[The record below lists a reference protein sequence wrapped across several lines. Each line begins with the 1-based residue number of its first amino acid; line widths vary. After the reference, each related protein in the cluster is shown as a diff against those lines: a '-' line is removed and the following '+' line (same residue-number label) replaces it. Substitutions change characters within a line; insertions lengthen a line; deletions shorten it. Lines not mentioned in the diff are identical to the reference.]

1 LERKGDEMADVGWV
15 VGLTALMTMVVTW
28 QWQQVAGRWQRGRS
42 LLTVSERIERE
53 HCERLSKL

>member
-1 LERKGDEMADVGWV
+1 MADVGWV